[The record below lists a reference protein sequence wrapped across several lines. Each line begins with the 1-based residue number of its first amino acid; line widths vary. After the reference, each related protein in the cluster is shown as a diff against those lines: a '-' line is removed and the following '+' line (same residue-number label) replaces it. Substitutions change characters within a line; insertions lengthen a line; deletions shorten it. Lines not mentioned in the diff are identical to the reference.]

1 MIRRHRLRRR
11 RRRGLIYCPATQL
24 TRTRTALVALG

>member
-11 RRRGLIYCPATQL
+11 RRRGLIYCPATPH
-24 TRTRTALVALG
+24 TRTTLVALG